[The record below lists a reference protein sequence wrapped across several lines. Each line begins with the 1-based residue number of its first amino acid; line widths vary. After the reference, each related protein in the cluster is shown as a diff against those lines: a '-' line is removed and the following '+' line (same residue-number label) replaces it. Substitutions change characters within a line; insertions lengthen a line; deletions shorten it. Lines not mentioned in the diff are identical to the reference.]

1 MIKTKGKNLTV
12 CYFGIHDPNFSRNR
26 IFKKGL
32 IENGVN
38 VIECVDRSSGIAK
51 FFKLFFKHRKIEN
64 HYDAM
69 IVGYPGQIVVPLAK
83 IVSRKYVIF
92 DALCTMWESETL
104 SHRASYFKQIKMII
118 IDWLAVKCADVVL
131 VETYAQKKFFENRFG
146 GHPDKYKV
154 VYIGADDTLFF
165 NDGSIPKLYNFT
177 VLLRGRLTP
186 EAGVKYV
193 LEAANILRDKDIS
206 FRIIGFGILEKEI
219 KAQIYNLKLK
229 NVELISNE
237 LSFDELR
244 IKMLGCQ
251 ISLGQFENNL
261 RLERTIP
268 HKCYETLAMNL
279 PYVTAGT
286 PAILE
291 ILKDGISSMLVNL
304 ADPKDLAEKI
314 LMLKNNPDLMGNIAE
329 NGYKLYQ
336 EKFTPKNT
344 VKDILAILQ

>member
-1 MIKTKGKNLTV
+1 
-12 CYFGIHDPNFSRNR
+12 
-26 IFKKGL
+26 
-32 IENGVN
+32 
-38 VIECVDRSSGIAK
+38 
-51 FFKLFFKHRKIEN
+51 
-64 HYDAM
+64 
-69 IVGYPGQIVVPLAK
+69 
-83 IVSRKYVIF
+83 
-92 DALCTMWESETL
+92 
-104 SHRASYFKQIKMII
+104 
-118 IDWLAVKCADVVL
+118 
-131 VETYAQKKFFENRFG
+131 
-146 GHPDKYKV
+146 
-154 VYIGADDTLFF
+154 
-165 NDGSIPKLYNFT
+165 
-177 VLLRGRLTP
+177 
-186 EAGVKYV
+186 
-193 LEAANILRDKDIS
+193 
-206 FRIIGFGILEKEI
+206 
-219 KAQIYNLKLK
+219 
-229 NVELISNE
+229 
-237 LSFDELR
+237 
-244 IKMLGCQ
+244 MLGCQ